1 MFASLVFRD
10 FRWLWGASL
19 AATFAMQMSQVARGW
34 LVYAMTGSA
43 VKLAWV
49 TLSFLAPTIIFSL
62 VGGVLADRL
71 SKKGIMVW
79 AQGLNCASTV
89 ALATIVFTGRIEFWH
104 FIAFGLLNGT
114 VFSFSMPA
122 RQAIIPEIVGER
134 FIFNAIALSSASMNL
149 SRVLG
154 PTVAGAIIAAI
165 AGGDTG
171 STFGVGVVFYL
182 IAGLYGV
189 AAVGTAIVANTGTA
203 PGREATGMLDE
214 LFSGVRYIAA
224 TPTLRALFL
233 LALLTLLF
241 GMPMQFLMPA
251 FNEDALGGGPD
262 DLGLLMG
269 AMGVGAISGSLL
281 LARMGETRSK
291 GWLMLGAAMAWAV
304 STLGFAAAADV
315 RAALPL
321 AAVSG
326 FFSSAFMSMNNS
338 LIQLTVADAMRGR
351 VMSAVMMMWGLMPIG
366 VVPIS
371 FLAESYGIAV
381 ALEISAVALGLLSV
395 GAVFA
400 LPAIRRIDRGYGD
413 DDVAAVTSTAPSAAQ
428 AAARVAPGPG
438 SGPVSGSAPGSASG
452 AASQERHERS
462 D

>member
-10 FRWLWGASL
+10 FRWLWAANL
-19 AATFAMQMSQVARGW
+19 AATFAMQMSGVARGW

-62 VGGVLADRL
+62 LGGVLADRVG
-71 SKKGIMVW
+71 KRGIMVW
-79 AQGLNCASTV
+79 AQGLNCVSTL
-89 ALATIVFTGRIEFWH
+89 ALAIIVFTGHVEFWH

-149 SRVLG
+149 SRVVG
-154 PTVAGAIIAAI
+154 PTVAGAVIAVV

-171 STFGVGVVFYL
+171 STFGVGIVFFL

-189 AAVGTAIVANTGTA
+189 SSLGTAIVRSSGTSPPRERTGV
-203 PGREATGMLDE
+203 LDE

-251 FNEDALGGGPD
+251 FNEDALGGGPE

-281 LARMGETRSK
+281 LARMGESRGK
-291 GWLMLGAAMAWAV
+291 GWLMIGAALAWAV
-304 STLGFAAAADV
+304 STFAFAAAADV
-315 RAALPL
+315 AAALPL
-321 AAVSG
+321 AVVNG
-326 FFSSAFMSMNNS
+326 FFSSAFMSLNNS
-338 LIQLTVADAMRGR
+338 LIQLSLDDAMRGR

-366 VVPIS
+366 VVPVS
-371 FLAESYGIAV
+371 FLAEAYGIAV
-381 ALEISAVALGLLSV
+381 APEASAVALGLLAATA
-395 GAVFA
+395 AVV
-400 LPAIRRIDRGYGD
+400 LPEIRRIDTGYAD
-413 DDVAAVTSTAPSAAQ
+413 DDVSAVASSASAASK
-428 AAARVAPGPG
+428 ARAE
-438 SGPVSGSAPGSASG
+438 S
-452 AASQERHERS
+452 S